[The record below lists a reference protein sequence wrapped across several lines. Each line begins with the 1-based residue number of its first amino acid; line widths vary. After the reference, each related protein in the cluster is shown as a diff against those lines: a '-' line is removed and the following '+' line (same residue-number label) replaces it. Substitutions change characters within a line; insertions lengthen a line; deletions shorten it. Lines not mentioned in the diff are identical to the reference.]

1 MSLRRAFAV
10 VSSAA
15 LVLALAACGDE
26 DGDSA
31 EDPSSDRTHAPQP
44 ENPTGA
50 PCQYPTGQPAAR
62 DVDPPADTAAYTGQ
76 VAVTIETSA
85 GDIPV
90 TLDADSAPCT
100 VNSFTS
106 LASQGFYDG
115 TECHRLTTA
124 GIFVLQCG
132 DPTGTG
138 TGGPGYSFPDELSG
152 TEMYSPGTLAMANAG
167 PDTNGSQFFLV
178 YEQSPL
184 PPAYTV
190 FGTVSEEGL
199 EVVKEIA
206 SEGSDD
212 GNGPGDGK
220 PRTDVDIEFVE
231 VQGADTATS
240 PTSPSSPST
249 ELPTSPT
256 SPTEPTSPTSP
267 ASS

>member
-1 MSLRRAFAV
+1 MSHRRVLAAL
-10 VSSAA
+10 SSAV
-15 LVLALAACGDE
+15 LLLALAACGDE
-26 DGDSA
+26 KDDSA
-31 EDPSSDRTHAPQP
+31 KDSDSSESHAAQP
-44 ENPTGA
+44 ENPDGA
-50 PCQYPTGQPAAR
+50 PCQYPEGQQAAR

-76 VAVTIETSA
+76 VPVTIETSA

-90 TLDADSAPCT
+90 TLDADTAPCT

-106 LASQGFYDG
+106 LASQGFYDD

-132 DPTGTG
+132 DPTATG

-152 TEMYSPGTLAMANAG
+152 TETYSPGTLAMANAG

-199 EVVKEIA
+199 QVLQEIA
-206 SEGSDD
+206 AGGSDD
-212 GNGPGDGK
+212 SNAPGDGK
-220 PRTDVDIEFVE
+220 PKTEVDIDFVE
-231 VQGADTATS
+231 VGDQGDLTS
-240 PTSPSSPST
+240 PSTEVPTSPSIS
-249 ELPTSPT
+249 
-256 SPTEPTSPTSP
+256 
-267 ASS
+267 

>member
-1 MSLRRAFAV
+1 MSLRRTFAV
-10 VSSAA
+10 LSSTV
-15 LVLALAACGDE
+15 LLLALAGCGDE
-26 DGDSA
+26 KDDSA
-31 EDPSSDRTHAPQP
+31 DDPTTDRTHAAQP
-44 ENPTGA
+44 ENPSGA
-50 PCQYPTGQPAAR
+50 PCQYPAGQEAAR

-90 TLDADSAPCT
+90 TLDADQAPCT

-106 LASQGFYDG
+106 LASQGFYDD

-152 TEMYSPGTLAMANAG
+152 TETYSPGTLAMANAG

-199 EVVKEIA
+199 QVVQQIA
-206 SEGSDD
+206 AEGSDD
-212 GNGPGDGK
+212 GNAPGDGK
-220 PRTDVDIEFVE
+220 PKTQVDIEFVE
-231 VQGADTATS
+231 VGAA
-240 PTSPSSPST
+240 PTDV
-249 ELPTSPT
+249 PTT
-256 SPTEPTSPTSP
+256 P
-267 ASS
+267 AS